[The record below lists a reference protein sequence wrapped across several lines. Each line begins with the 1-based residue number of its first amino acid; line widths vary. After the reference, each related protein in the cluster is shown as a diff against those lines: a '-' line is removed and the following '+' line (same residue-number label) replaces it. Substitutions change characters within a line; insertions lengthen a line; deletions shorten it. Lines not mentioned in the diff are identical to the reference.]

1 MKVFLANIFYF
12 VGAIAWTYGFQWILI
27 LWIGGLRFTAA
38 DGPPGDIGMGS
49 KLVYSVGFPL
59 FHFVLLTVGLLLYSY
74 ILRNFSIKF
83 KKIIPIIFNVIIT
96 AYIIWRLVY
105 VVFDYHI

>member
-38 DGPPGDIGMGS
+38 DGPPGDISMGS

-83 KKIIPIIFNVIIT
+83 KKNSDYFQRN
-96 AYIIWRLVY
+96 YYRL
-105 VVFDYHI
+105 HNMAACIRRI